1 MNRGSLILIHLIV
14 DKVNPQ
20 LWELI
25 SHATSTVRERYNPML
40 SIELDTGKNVRK
52 ARRFYNDL
60 IVEEIVHGVAC
71 LMHDACFVDVQAPI
85 IVPKL
90 FSGLYFGTS

>member
-1 MNRGSLILIHLIV
+1 MNQGSLILIHLIV
-14 DKVNPQ
+14 EKVNPQ

-40 SIELDTGKNVRK
+40 SIESDTGKNVRN

-71 LMHDACFVDVQAPI
+71 LMHDVCFVDVQAPI